1 LGPSLE
7 QGWEFI
13 FSRKAIGRPESREPD
28 SHVGSLTN
36 RIGKTASKEFMALT
50 VESHL
55 LHLLTK
61 NPQPANRTEGR
72 TLMIYLVIA
81 CSRANQTG

>member
-28 SHVGSLTN
+28 SHVGSLTD
-36 RIGKTASKEFMALT
+36 RIGEMSFKEFLDLT
-50 VESHL
+50 VD
-55 LHLLTK
+55 
-61 NPQPANRTEGR
+61 
-72 TLMIYLVIA
+72 
-81 CSRANQTG
+81 